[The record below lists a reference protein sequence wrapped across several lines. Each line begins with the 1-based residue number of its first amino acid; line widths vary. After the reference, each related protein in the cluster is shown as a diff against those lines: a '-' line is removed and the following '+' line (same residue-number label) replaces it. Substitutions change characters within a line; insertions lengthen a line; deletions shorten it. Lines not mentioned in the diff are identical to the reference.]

1 MNTQHDRSSRDRGFT
16 LIELLVVV
24 AIIALLISILLPS
37 LKQARELAMQTVCGA
52 NVRNL
57 GVSLIDYTIENKGS
71 FLRYGRHTGIA
82 KGELWRSPD
91 IDAYLTGPLGL
102 DLENTSAYSKLRFD
116 TPKYMI
122 CPANPRPNYYRGSY
136 GMMAGSVRLD
146 HEGNPYTITMQ
157 RLRHAGRQARRSTG
171 TPIPGMLPALWS
183 ERYSKHSGSPRGL
196 AQGTPEWN
204 HWNGD
209 SVDKIAGGNV
219 ARVDGSVSWFPLAAD
234 PSDADATDRYTYGWV
249 SPGPYGE
256 FLASNAIYPHVT
268 GEGDV
273 RPDGVTQTGRV
284 WSIFYQVFP
293 RN

>member
-1 MNTQHDRSSRDRGFT
+1 

-37 LKQARELAMQTVCGA
+37 LKQARALAMQTVCAA
-52 NVRNL
+52 NMRNL
-57 GVSLIDYTIENKGS
+57 GVSLIDYTMENKGS

-91 IDAYLTGPLGL
+91 IDAYLRGPLGL
-102 DLENTSAYSKLRFD
+102 DLSDTTPYSKLRFD

-136 GMMAGSVRLD
+136 GMIAGSVELD

-157 RLRHAGRQARRSTG
+157 RLRHAGRQARRSVG
-171 TPIPGMLPALWS
+171 TPIPGLLPALWA
-183 ERYSKHSGSPRGL
+183 ERYSKHSGLPMGL

-204 HWNGD
+204 HWDGD

-219 ARVDGSVSWFPLAAD
+219 ARVDGSVAWFSLAAD
-234 PSDADATDRYTYGWV
+234 PSDPDAADQYTYGWV

-256 FLASNAIYPHVT
+256 FLPSNAIYPHVT
-268 GEGDV
+268 AAGNV
-273 RPDGVTQTGRV
+273 RNDGVTQTGRR